1 MEMMIQIRDLR
12 TEKRFFV
19 DNAIIADYGAELKP
33 IGIAVYCAL
42 CLHARL
48 ATQQCY
54 PSQQTLAEELG
65 TSLASVKR
73 GLAKLTELQLIAVE
87 HRYNENGGKTSNLYT
102 LVNPPIAQTELS
114 HSSDRAIPI
123 AHRELSHSSQRAINN
138 PKSNNPNLEQSEEN
152 GRESGGPDSQRKRR
166 VSPEQRQRRAIQT
179 AAREHFERVTGIRI
193 PEKGRSSA
201 LGRLWWNPIRE
212 ICGLADYDMEQVNK
226 LISESVTRLQGLT
239 VSDPNS
245 ILKTARAI
253 AGEWKRGIS
262 RSPRGRDAIAAWLA
276 QTQEI

>member
-1 MEMMIQIRDLR
+1 MMMQIRDLR

-54 PSQQTLAEELG
+54 PSQQTLAEEIG
-65 TSLASVKR
+65 ASVRSVNAAIANLKD
-73 GLAKLTELQLIAVE
+73 LELIDIE
-87 HRYNENGGKTSNLYT
+87 HRRNENGGQTSNLYT
-102 LVNPPIAQTELS
+102 LLDPPGMQDVHTPLRKRCVPPTQEM
-114 HSSDRAIPI
+114 RT
-123 AHRELSHSSQRAINN
+123 NN
-138 PKSNNPNLEQSEEN
+138 PKPNNPNLEQSEEEE
-152 GRESGGPDSQRKRR
+152 RESGGPDSQRKRR
-166 VSPEQRQRRAIQT
+166 ISSEQRQRRAIQT

-193 PEKGRSSA
+193 PEKGKHSA

-262 RSPRGRDAIAAWLA
+262 RAPRGRDAIAAWLA